1 MQNAGIAN
9 GKCCHGIVGGS
20 KNTNQ
25 IQESCIDCPYYNNT
39 Y

>member
-9 GKCCHGIVGGS
+9 CKCCHGIVVGS